1 VYAGDTPLP
10 MLDYSVTQVCEWCL
24 QLDLDASPFWDYGIT
39 GAVLVGLSDGDFQ
52 ASANR
57 VQLRHGTR

>member
-1 VYAGDTPLP
+1 
-10 MLDYSVTQVCEWCL
+10 VCEWCL

-52 ASANR
+52 VCMRLR